1 MEDRGEYRQ
10 RHLQQFRAGRDC
22 NRQKTQPADWTK
34 GCGAENQ
41 RGGQGMTEPM
51 EMTGLYKRGK
61 LGKGREVYGLKRFR
75 IAGRV
80 RRAKRS
86 HGTG

>member
-1 MEDRGEYRQ
+1 
-10 RHLQQFRAGRDC
+10 
-22 NRQKTQPADWTK
+22 
-34 GCGAENQ
+34 
-41 RGGQGMTEPM
+41 MTEPM

>member
-1 MEDRGEYRQ
+1 
-10 RHLQQFRAGRDC
+10 
-22 NRQKTQPADWTK
+22 
-34 GCGAENQ
+34 
-41 RGGQGMTEPM
+41 MTEPM

-86 HGTG
+86 HRGWVILETSICFVVC